1 MSELRPMSA
10 ADYRANAQK
19 VNDQRPTEI
28 VKLKSGSVFE
38 LRRPNLSAYMVTGRL
53 PQSLVSVGMKAWKK
67 GPEQVATDLNDDEA
81 METLIFMREI
91 VHECTVRPK
100 FVQFATNDDEI
111 SASEMLI
118 EDFNE
123 IFSWA
128 MGYQG
133 VAGINGLQSFLQG
146 RTRGTAGVGSNSKK
160 QRRKGK
166 RTLEAVGTVQ

>member
-38 LRRPNLSAYMVTGRL
+38 LRRPDLSAYMVTGRL
-53 PQSLVSVGMKAWKK
+53 PQSLVSIGMKAWKK
-67 GPEQVATDLNDDEA
+67 GAENAANDLNDDEA
-81 METLIFMREI
+81 AETLIFMREI
-91 VHECTVRPK
+91 VHECTVNPK
-100 FVQFATNDDEI
+100 FVQFATNDNEI
-111 SASEMLI
+111 SASDMLI

-123 IFSWA
+123 IFTWA

-133 VAGINGLQSFLQG
+133 VAGIAGLQSFLQG
-146 RTRGTAGVGSNSKK
+146 RAGRTSSAGTNSKK

-166 RTLEAVGTVQ
+166 RTLETVGPVQ